1 MRMARREVDVGD
13 RSVDIAQE
21 VWEAT
26 IKEVAHEWLEGP
38 LSAEQVRE
46 KVGPLVIK

>member
-1 MRMARREVDVGD
+1 MHMARREVEVGG

-26 IKEVAHEWLEGP
+26 IKEVEHGWLEGP
-38 LSAEQVRE
+38 LSAEQV
-46 KVGPLVIK
+46 